1 MRTFLAAML
10 TLRVRFIKRVD
21 FHKITSKMVLFG
33 FTGGAVLFLINR
45 TYLLQKKRIYRL
57 VFSTKPVFRFGR
69 WCESVGLQPQRLT
82 TQT

>member
-45 TYLLQKKRIYRL
+45 TYLLQKSEFTGWFFLPNR
-57 VFSTKPVFRFGR
+57 FSDLAGGVNLLDFNRSG
-69 WCESVGLQPQRLT
+69 
-82 TQT
+82 